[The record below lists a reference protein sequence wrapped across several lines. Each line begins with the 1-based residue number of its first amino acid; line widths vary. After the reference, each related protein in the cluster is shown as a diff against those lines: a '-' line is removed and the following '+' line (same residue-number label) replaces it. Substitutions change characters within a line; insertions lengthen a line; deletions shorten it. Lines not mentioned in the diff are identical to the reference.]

1 MPDAAGS
8 TSTQTGTQTQPA
20 GTAGSTQSTAAGT
33 QQTQTT
39 TQQTEQQKP
48 SQKNVLGELDTTTA
62 KGGTPTAT
70 ETTTSTMKLTVPDGI
85 KVEPE
90 RLKEIESF
98 AKANSLSEA
107 QAQKI
112 LDRDVEA
119 QKASQAREID
129 EVVKIGNQW
138 AAECEADAEIGGA
151 KLAQT
156 AEQSRRALIHY
167 MTPDERKAFMASPLR
182 NHPWILKFASRV
194 GADLGERRTV
204 QTDTQKPLPAPT
216 SAAQDIY
223 GPIFSQ
229 SR

>member
-1 MPDAAGS
+1 MPEAAAP
-8 TSTQTGTQTQPA
+8 TTNNTGTEAAAAAASAAAAAAAATKTPA
-20 GTAGSTQSTAAGT
+20 AAAP
-33 QQTQTT
+33 
-39 TQQTEQQKP
+39 EN
-48 SQKNVLGELDTTTA
+48 KNVLGELDTTTA

-70 ETTTSTMKLTVPDGI
+70 ETTTSTMTLTVPDGI

-204 QTDTQKPLPAPT
+204 QTDTQKPPPAPT